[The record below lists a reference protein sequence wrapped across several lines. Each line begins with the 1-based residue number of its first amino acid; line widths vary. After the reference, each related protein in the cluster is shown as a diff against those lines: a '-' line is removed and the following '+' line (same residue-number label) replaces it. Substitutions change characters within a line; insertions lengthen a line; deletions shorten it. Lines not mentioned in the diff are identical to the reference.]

1 MARPEKKR
9 GEWGAFIGIVLMV
22 VVLAGWA
29 LVPVKTME
37 ISWRT
42 EQETM
47 ASWAGEGTRRWIE
60 SQAGEMLNQLAREG
74 AKAVN
79 GIGNSQIDGWL
90 AGRVYVTLLWASL
103 VVYRAYVLMMWA
115 LIGIPL
121 ILAAS
126 VDGLYIREI
135 RKHSFV
141 SQSPIRHKIGIHFFR
156 LVSVVMVVW
165 LCLPIPA
172 PVFIAPSVICFM
184 AFSLWLW
191 AGNLQK
197 RL

>member
-1 MARPEKKR
+1 LARQDKKR

-22 VVLAGWA
+22 SILGGWA
-29 LVPVKTME
+29 LIPVKTME
-37 ISWRT
+37 SSWRT

-47 ASWAGEGTRRWIE
+47 ANWAGEGTWRWIE
-60 SQAGEMLNQLAREG
+60 SQAGEMLNQVAKEG

-79 GIGNSQIDGWL
+79 GMGSSQIDGWL

-156 LVSVVMVVW
+156 LVSIVMVVW

-172 PVFIAPSVICFM
+172 PIFVAPSVICFM

>member
-9 GEWGAFIGIVLMV
+9 GEWGAFVGIVLMV
-22 VVLAGWA
+22 GILAVWA
-29 LVPVKTME
+29 IIPLKVME
-37 ISWRT
+37 SSWRT

-60 SQAGEMLNQLAREG
+60 SQAGEILNQVAIEG

-79 GIGNSQIDGWL
+79 GMGSSQIDGWL

-126 VDGLYIREI
+126 LDGLYIREI

-156 LVSVVMVVW
+156 LVSIVMVVW

-172 PVFIAPSVICFM
+172 PVFVAPSVIGFM

-191 AGNLQK
+191 ASNLQK

>member
-1 MARPEKKR
+1 
-9 GEWGAFIGIVLMV
+9 MV
-22 VVLAGWA
+22 AVLAGWA
-29 LVPVKTME
+29 LIPVKVME
-37 ISWRT
+37 TSWRT

-47 ASWAGEGTRRWIE
+47 AAWAGEGTRRWIE
-60 SQAGEMLNQLAREG
+60 SQAGEMLNQVAREG

-79 GIGNSQIDGWL
+79 GMGSSQIDGWL

-126 VDGLYIREI
+126 VDGLYMREI

-165 LCLPIPA
+165 LCLPVPA
-172 PVFIAPSVICFM
+172 PVFVAPSVFCLL
-184 AFSLWLW
+184 AFSFWLW

>member
-1 MARPEKKR
+1 LARPEKKR
-9 GEWGAFIGIVLMV
+9 GEWGAFVGIVLMV
-22 VVLAGWA
+22 SIMAVWA
-29 LVPVKTME
+29 LIPIKVME
-37 ISWRT
+37 SSWAT
-42 EQETM
+42 EQESM
-47 ASWAGEGTRRWIE
+47 ASWAGESTRRWIE
-60 SQAGEMLNQLAREG
+60 SQAGEMLSQLAEEG
-74 AKAVN
+74 AKAVD
-79 GIGNSQIDGWL
+79 GMGSSQVDGWL
-90 AGRVYVTLLWASL
+90 AGRLYVTLLWASL
-103 VVYRAYVLMMWA
+103 IVYRAYVLMMWA

-121 ILAAS
+121 VLAAS

-141 SQSPIRHKIGIHFFR
+141 SQSPIRHKIGIHFFH
-156 LVSVVMVVW
+156 LVTIVMVVW

-172 PVFIAPSVICFM
+172 PFFVAPLVIAFM

>member
-1 MARPEKKR
+1 MV
-9 GEWGAFIGIVLMV
+9 GI
-22 VVLAGWA
+22 LAGWA
-29 LVPVKTME
+29 LIPVKTME
-37 ISWRT
+37 SSWRT

-47 ASWAGEGTRRWIE
+47 AAWAGEGTRRWIE
-60 SQAGEMLNQLAREG
+60 TQAGEMLNQVAREG

-79 GIGNSQIDGWL
+79 GMGNSQIDGWL

-156 LVSVVMVVW
+156 LVSIVMVVW

-172 PVFIAPSVICFM
+172 PVFVAPSVICFM

>member
-9 GEWGAFIGIVLMV
+9 GEWGAFIGIVLAVCLLMV
-22 VVLAGWA
+22 WA
-29 LVPVKTME
+29 LIPATVME
-37 ISWRT
+37 SSWQT
-42 EQETM
+42 EQESLS
-47 ASWAGEGTRRWIE
+47 AFSGEGTRRWIE
-60 SQAGEMLNQLAREG
+60 YQAGEILRDVAMDGAR
-74 AKAVN
+74 AVD
-79 GIGNSQIDGWL
+79 GMGQSQVDSWL

-103 VVYRAYVLMMWA
+103 IVYRAYVLMMWA

-121 ILAAS
+121 VLAAS

-156 LVSVVMVVW
+156 LVTIVMAVW
-165 LCLPIPA
+165 LCLPTPA
-172 PVFIAPSVICFM
+172 PVFVAPSVISFM

-191 AGNLQK
+191 ASNLQK

>member
-9 GEWGAFIGIVLMV
+9 GEWGAFFSIILMV
-22 VVLAGWA
+22 AILAGWA
-29 LVPVKTME
+29 LIPAKAIE
-37 ISWRT
+37 SSWRT

-47 ASWAGEGTRRWIE
+47 AAWAGDGTRHWIE
-60 SQAGEMLNQLAREG
+60 SQAGEMLNQVAREG
-74 AKAVN
+74 ANAFN
-79 GIGNSQIDGWL
+79 SMGSSQIDGWL

-103 VVYRAYVLMMWA
+103 VLYRAYVLMMWA

-156 LVSVVMVVW
+156 LVSIVMVVW

>member
-22 VVLAGWA
+22 CVLAGWA
-29 LVPVKTME
+29 LIPVKTME
-37 ISWRT
+37 NSWRT

-47 ASWAGEGTRRWIE
+47 ATWAGEGTRRWIE
-60 SQAGEMLNQLAREG
+60 SQAGEILNQVAREG
-74 AKAVN
+74 ANAVN
-79 GIGNSQIDGWL
+79 SMGSSQIDGWL

-156 LVSVVMVVW
+156 LVSIVMVVW

>member
-22 VVLAGWA
+22 GILAVWA
-29 LVPVKTME
+29 LIPIKVME
-37 ISWRT
+37 SSWRT
-42 EQETM
+42 EQESMT
-47 ASWAGEGTRRWIE
+47 AWAGEGTRRWIE
-60 SQAGEMLNQLAREG
+60 YQAGDILSQVAKEG
-74 AKAVN
+74 ARAVDAM
-79 GIGNSQIDGWL
+79 GRSQVDGWL

-103 VVYRAYVLMMWA
+103 IVYRAYVLMMWA

-126 VDGLYIREI
+126 VDGLFIREI

-156 LVSVVMVVW
+156 LVTIAMVVW
-165 LCLPIPA
+165 LCLPVPA
-172 PVFIAPSVICFM
+172 PVFVAPLVIAFM

>member
-1 MARPEKKR
+1 LARPEKKR

-22 VVLAGWA
+22 CVLAGWA
-29 LVPVKTME
+29 LIPVKTME
-37 ISWRT
+37 TSWRT

-47 ASWAGEGTRRWIE
+47 ATWAGEGTRRWIE
-60 SQAGEMLNQLAREG
+60 SQAGEILNQVAREG
-74 AKAVN
+74 ANAVN
-79 GIGNSQIDGWL
+79 SMGSSQIDGWL

-156 LVSVVMVVW
+156 LVSIVMVVW

>member
-9 GEWGAFIGIVLMV
+9 GEWGAFIAIVLMV
-22 VVLAGWA
+22 AVLVGWA
-29 LVPVKTME
+29 LIPVRAME
-37 ISWRT
+37 TSWRT

-47 ASWAGEGTRRWIE
+47 AIWAGDGTRRWIE
-60 SQAGEMLNQLAREG
+60 SQAGEMLNQVAKEG

-79 GIGNSQIDGWL
+79 DMGSSQIDDWL

-156 LVSVVMVVW
+156 LVSIVMLVW

-172 PVFIAPSVICFM
+172 PVFVAPSVICFM

>member
-1 MARPEKKR
+1 
-9 GEWGAFIGIVLMV
+9 MV
-22 VVLAGWA
+22 GVLAGWA
-29 LVPVKTME
+29 LIPVKTME
-37 ISWRT
+37 TSWRT

-47 ASWAGEGTRRWIE
+47 SAWAGEGTRRWIE
-60 SQAGEMLNQLAREG
+60 SQAGEMLNQVAREG
-74 AKAVN
+74 EKAVN
-79 GIGNSQIDGWL
+79 GMGSSQIDGWL
-90 AGRVYVTLLWASL
+90 AGRIYVTLLWASL

-121 ILAAS
+121 MLAAS
-126 VDGLYIREI
+126 VDGLYMREI

-156 LVSVVMVVW
+156 LVSIVMVVW

-172 PVFIAPSVICFM
+172 SVFVAPSVICFM

>member
-9 GEWGAFIGIVLMV
+9 GEWGAFVGIVLMV
-22 VVLAGWA
+22 GILAVWA
-29 LVPVKTME
+29 LIPVKVME
-37 ISWRT
+37 SSWRT
-42 EQETM
+42 EQESL
-47 ASWAGEGTRRWIE
+47 AAWAGEGTRQWIE
-60 SQAGEMLNQLAREG
+60 SQAGDMLSQLAKEG
-74 AKAVN
+74 AKTVD
-79 GIGNSQIDGWL
+79 GMGRSQVDGWL

-103 VVYRAYVLMMWA
+103 IVYRAFVLMMWA

-121 ILAAS
+121 VLAAS

-156 LVSVVMVVW
+156 LVTIVMVVW
-165 LCLPIPA
+165 LCLPTPA
-172 PVFIAPSVICFM
+172 PVFVAPSVIGFM

-191 AGNLQK
+191 ASNLQK

>member
-9 GEWGAFIGIVLMV
+9 GEWGAFFSIILMV
-22 VVLAGWA
+22 TILAAWA
-29 LVPVKTME
+29 LIPVKTIE
-37 ISWRT
+37 SSWRT

-47 ASWAGEGTRRWIE
+47 AAWAGEATRRWIE
-60 SQAGEMLNQLAREG
+60 GQAGVMLSQVAKEG
-74 AKAVN
+74 NKAVHEM
-79 GIGNSQIDGWL
+79 GNSQIDGWL

-103 VVYRAYVLMMWA
+103 VIYRAYVLVMWA

-126 VDGLYIREI
+126 IDGLFIREI

-172 PVFIAPSVICFM
+172 PVFVAPLVICFM

-191 AGNLQK
+191 ASNLQK

>member
-1 MARPEKKR
+1 LARPYKKR

-22 VVLAGWA
+22 GILATWA
-29 LVPVKTME
+29 LIPIKVME
-37 ISWRT
+37 SSWRT
-42 EQETM
+42 EQESM
-47 ASWAGEGTRRWIE
+47 AAWAGEGTRRWIE
-60 SQAGEMLNQLAREG
+60 NQAGEMLSQLAEEG
-74 AKAVN
+74 AKAVD
-79 GIGNSQIDGWL
+79 GMGRSQVDGWL

-103 VVYRAYVLMMWA
+103 IVYRAYVLMMWA

-121 ILAAS
+121 VLAAS

-156 LVSVVMVVW
+156 LVTIIMVVW

-172 PVFIAPSVICFM
+172 PVFVAPSVIGFM

>member
-9 GEWGAFIGIVLMV
+9 GEWGAFVGIVLLV
-22 VVLAGWA
+22 GILAVWA
-29 LVPVKTME
+29 IIPIKIME
-37 ISWRT
+37 SSWRT
-42 EQETM
+42 EQEAM
-47 ASWAGEGTRRWIE
+47 ATWGGDGTRQWIE
-60 SQAGEMLNQLAREG
+60 SQAGEILSQLAKEG
-74 AKAVN
+74 AKAVD
-79 GIGNSQIDGWL
+79 GMGRSQVDGWL

-103 VVYRAYVLMMWA
+103 IMFRAYVLMMWA

-126 VDGLYIREI
+126 VDGLYVREI

-141 SQSPIRHKIGIHFFR
+141 SQSPIRHKIGIHFFK
-156 LVSVVMVVW
+156 LVTIAMVVW

-172 PVFIAPSVICFM
+172 PVFVAPLVISFM
-184 AFSLWLW
+184 ALSLWLW
-191 AGNLQK
+191 ASNLQK

>member
-1 MARPEKKR
+1 MARQEKKR
-9 GEWGAFIGIVLMV
+9 SEWGAFFSILLMV
-22 VVLAGWA
+22 AILAAWA
-29 LVPVKTME
+29 LIPVKAIE
-37 ISWRT
+37 ASWRT

-47 ASWAGEGTRRWIE
+47 TAWAGEGTQRWIE
-60 SQAGEMLNQLAREG
+60 SQAAEMLSQVAKEG

-79 GIGNSQIDGWL
+79 GMGSSQIDGWL
-90 AGRVYVTLLWASL
+90 AERMHVTLLWASL

-126 VDGLYIREI
+126 VDGLFIREI

-156 LVSVVMVVW
+156 LVTVVMVVW
-165 LCLPIPA
+165 LCSPLAA
-172 PVFIAPSVICFM
+172 PVFVAPSVICFM

>member
-1 MARPEKKR
+1 
-9 GEWGAFIGIVLMV
+9 
-22 VVLAGWA
+22 
-29 LVPVKTME
+29 
-37 ISWRT
+37 
-42 EQETM
+42 
-47 ASWAGEGTRRWIE
+47 
-60 SQAGEMLNQLAREG
+60 
-74 AKAVN
+74 
-79 GIGNSQIDGWL
+79 
-90 AGRVYVTLLWASL
+90 VYVTLLWASL
-103 VVYRAYVLMMWA
+103 IVYRAYVLMMWA

-126 VDGLYIREI
+126 VDGLFIREI

-165 LCLPIPA
+165 LCLPVPA
-172 PVFIAPSVICFM
+172 PVFVAPSVICFM

>member
-9 GEWGAFIGIVLMV
+9 GEWGAFVGIVLIV
-22 VVLAGWA
+22 GILAVWA
-29 LVPVKTME
+29 IIPLKVME
-37 ISWRT
+37 SSWRT

-60 SQAGEMLNQLAREG
+60 SQAGEILNQVAIEG

-79 GIGNSQIDGWL
+79 GMGSSQIDGWL

-126 VDGLYIREI
+126 LDGLYIREI

-156 LVSVVMVVW
+156 LVSIVMVVW

-172 PVFIAPSVICFM
+172 PVFVAPSVIGFM

-191 AGNLQK
+191 ASNLQK

>member
-9 GEWGAFIGIVLMV
+9 GEWGAFVGIVLMV
-22 VVLAGWA
+22 SILAVWA
-29 LVPVKTME
+29 LIPVKVME
-37 ISWRT
+37 SSWGS
-42 EQETM
+42 EQESM
-47 ASWAGEGTRRWIE
+47 AAWAGESTRRWIE
-60 SQAGEMLNQLAREG
+60 SQAGEMLSQLAKEG
-74 AKAVN
+74 TKAVESM
-79 GIGNSQIDGWL
+79 GRSQVDGWL

-103 VVYRAYVLMMWA
+103 IVYRAYVLMMWA

-121 ILAAS
+121 VLAAAI
-126 VDGLYIREI
+126 DGLYIREI

-156 LVSVVMVVW
+156 LVSIVMVVW
-165 LCLPIPA
+165 LCLPVPA
-172 PVFIAPSVICFM
+172 PVFVAPSVIGFM

-191 AGNLQK
+191 ASNLQK

>member
-1 MARPEKKR
+1 LARPEKKR
-9 GEWGAFIGIVLMV
+9 GEWGAFVGIVLMV
-22 VVLAGWA
+22 GILAVWA
-29 LVPVKTME
+29 IIPLKVME
-37 ISWRT
+37 SSWRT

-60 SQAGEMLNQLAREG
+60 SQAGEILNQVAIEG

-79 GIGNSQIDGWL
+79 GMGSSQIDGWL

-126 VDGLYIREI
+126 LDGLYIREI

-156 LVSVVMVVW
+156 LVSIVMVVW

-172 PVFIAPSVICFM
+172 PVFVAPSVIGFM

-191 AGNLQK
+191 ASNLQK

>member
-22 VVLAGWA
+22 CVLAGWA
-29 LVPVKTME
+29 LIPVKTME
-37 ISWRT
+37 TSWRT

-47 ASWAGEGTRRWIE
+47 ATWAGEGTRRWIE
-60 SQAGEMLNQLAREG
+60 SQAGEILNQVAREG
-74 AKAVN
+74 ANAVN
-79 GIGNSQIDGWL
+79 SMGSSQIDGWL

-156 LVSVVMVVW
+156 LVSIVMVVW

>member
-1 MARPEKKR
+1 MARPEKKP
-9 GEWGAFIGIVLMV
+9 GEWGAFFSIVLMV
-22 VVLAGWA
+22 GILATWELIAVLV
-29 LVPVKTME
+29 LVS
-37 ISWRT
+37 SWLT
-42 EQETM
+42 YLESM
-47 ASWAGEGTRRWIE
+47 AAWAGEGTRRWIE
-60 SQAGEMLNQLAREG
+60 SQAGEMLSQVAKEG

-79 GIGNSQIDGWL
+79 GMGSSQIDGWL
-90 AGRVYVTLLWASL
+90 SGRVYVTLLWASL

-126 VDGLYIREI
+126 VDGLFIREI

-141 SQSPIRHKIGIHFFR
+141 SQSPIRHTIGIHFFR

-165 LCLPIPA
+165 LCLPVPA
-172 PVFIAPSVICFM
+172 PVFVAPSVICFM

>member
-9 GEWGAFIGIVLMV
+9 GEWGAFFSIVLMV
-22 VVLAGWA
+22 GILATWA
-29 LVPVKTME
+29 LIPVKAIE
-37 ISWRT
+37 SSWHT

-47 ASWAGEGTRRWIE
+47 AAWAGEGTQRWIE
-60 SQAGEMLNQLAREG
+60 SQAGEMLSQVAKEG

-79 GIGNSQIDGWL
+79 GMGSSQIDGWL
-90 AGRVYVTLLWASL
+90 SGRVYVTLLWASL
-103 VVYRAYVLMMWA
+103 VVYRAYMLMMWA

-126 VDGLYIREI
+126 VDGLFIREI

-165 LCLPIPA
+165 LCLPVPA
-172 PVFIAPSVICFM
+172 PVFVAPSVICFM

>member
-9 GEWGAFIGIVLMV
+9 GEWGAFVGIVLLV
-22 VVLAGWA
+22 GILAVWA
-29 LVPVKTME
+29 IIPIKIME
-37 ISWRT
+37 SSWRT
-42 EQETM
+42 EQEAM
-47 ASWAGEGTRRWIE
+47 ATWAGDGTRQWIE
-60 SQAGEMLNQLAREG
+60 SQAGEILSQLAKEG
-74 AKAVN
+74 AKAVA
-79 GIGNSQIDGWL
+79 GMGRSQVDGWL

-103 VVYRAYVLMMWA
+103 IMFRAYVLMMWA

-126 VDGLYIREI
+126 VDGLYVREI

-141 SQSPIRHKIGIHFFR
+141 SQSPIRHKIGIHFFK
-156 LVSVVMVVW
+156 LVTIAMVVW

-172 PVFIAPSVICFM
+172 PVFVAPLVISFM

-191 AGNLQK
+191 ASNLQK

>member
-9 GEWGAFIGIVLMV
+9 GEWGAFFSIILMV
-22 VVLAGWA
+22 GILATWA
-29 LVPVKTME
+29 LIPVKAIE
-37 ISWRT
+37 SSWRT

-47 ASWAGEGTRRWIE
+47 VAWAGEGTQRWIE
-60 SQAGEMLNQLAREG
+60 SQAGEMLSQVAKEG

-79 GIGNSQIDGWL
+79 GMGSSQIDGWL
-90 AGRVYVTLLWASL
+90 SGRVYVTLLWASL

-126 VDGLYIREI
+126 VDGLFIREI

-165 LCLPIPA
+165 LCLPVPA
-172 PVFIAPSVICFM
+172 PVFVAPSVICFM

>member
-9 GEWGAFIGIVLMV
+9 GEWGAFVGIVLMV
-22 VVLAGWA
+22 SILAVWA
-29 LVPVKTME
+29 LIPVKVME
-37 ISWRT
+37 SSWGS
-42 EQETM
+42 EQESM
-47 ASWAGEGTRRWIE
+47 AAWAGENTRRWIE
-60 SQAGEMLNQLAREG
+60 SQAGEMLSQLAKEG
-74 AKAVN
+74 AKAVESM
-79 GIGNSQIDGWL
+79 GRSQVDGWL

-103 VVYRAYVLMMWA
+103 IVYRAYVLMMWA

-121 ILAAS
+121 VLAAT

-141 SQSPIRHKIGIHFFR
+141 SQSPIRHKIGIHFFH
-156 LVSVVMVVW
+156 LVTIVMVVW
-165 LCLPIPA
+165 LCLPVPA
-172 PVFIAPSVICFM
+172 PVFVAPSVISFM

-191 AGNLQK
+191 ASNLQK